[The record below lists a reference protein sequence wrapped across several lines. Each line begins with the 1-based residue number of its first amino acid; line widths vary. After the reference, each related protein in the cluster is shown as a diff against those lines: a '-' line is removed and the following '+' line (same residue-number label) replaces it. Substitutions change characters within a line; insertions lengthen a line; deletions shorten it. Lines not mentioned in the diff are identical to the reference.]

1 MSGNFVVLFKKFGI
15 PVLFAVASLVLL
27 AIGFS
32 SKQET
37 PFFIATIMMVLASIL
52 SILFSAGKLTNK
64 IAWPIG
70 IVAGTLSIV
79 AAYLL
84 FSDVKG
90 TIDFTERHKTSR
102 ELAIQNLNDI
112 RDIQKMYYSRH
123 QKYLKTW
130 AEFEDFLRHGTIEHI
145 EMEGSVPK
153 RSITLEERDY
163 LYTDKRDVN
172 EDMTEDEAYRL
183 SKWRDNPNYADF
195 IGFKRDTIQVSLL
208 ETKYTNN
215 VTYKRMRESRNFP
228 AFTEAYVDSL
238 KYVPFTNG
246 KVVWKI
252 EALDSV
258 LISEGSYTSVLK
270 VSGKLPYAKDERSTA
285 KEELYFGSTE
295 KNRLDGS
302 WEAQ

>member
-1 MSGNFVVLFKKFGI
+1 MSGNFAVLFKKFGI
-15 PVLFAVASLVLL
+15 PVLFAVASFVLL
-27 AIGFS
+27 IIGFS
-32 SKQET
+32 SNQET
-37 PFFIATIMMVLASIL
+37 PFFIATIMMVLASVL

-70 IVAGTLSIV
+70 ITAGVLSII

-90 TIDFTERHKTSR
+90 TIDFTERHKVAR

-112 RDIQKMYYSRH
+112 RDIQKMYYARH

-130 AEFEDFLRHGTIEHI
+130 GEFEEFLRTGTIEQI
-145 EMEGSVPK
+145 DMEGSVPK
-153 RSITLEERDY
+153 RPIHLEERDY

-172 EDMTEDEAYRL
+172 QDMTEDEAYKL
-183 SKWRDNPNYADF
+183 SKWRENPYYADF
-195 IGFKRDTIQVSLL
+195 MGFKRDTIQVSLL
-208 ETKYTNN
+208 KTKYTEN

-228 AFTEAYVDSL
+228 EFNEAYIDSL
-238 KYVPFTNG
+238 KYVPFTKG
-246 KVVWKI
+246 KEVWKLESKDNVMI
-252 EALDSV
+252 G
-258 LISEGSYTSVLK
+258 EGSFTSVLK
-270 VSGKLPYAKDERSTA
+270 VSGKLPFAADERSTER
-285 KEELYFGSTE
+285 EELYFGTLE